1 MPLTDAQ
8 ITRKVGQLRRTEGKV
23 YAPLKYFRGL
33 ETLKEVETRYKKMLK
48 RDYTK
53 FRTDEGRKTKT
64 SSYTQKFRK
73 RYPGVKSLPDIAK
86 ATGIPLKTVK
96 TIYNRGLAAWRT
108 GHRPGASPQ
117 AWGYAR
123 VHSFA
128 TKGKTYYT
136 ADKPFIYSLYHSA
149 LIFLCIFTTLFLIR
163 IVNQPLRVQIVP
175 AIFIII
181 WQIPC
186 TTWNDF
192 IYLNL
197 IVIRFWATIHIF
209 KSFMKILDPFF

>member
-1 MPLTDAQ
+1 MTLTDSQ
-8 ITRKVGQLRRTEGKV
+8 ITKKVGELRKSEGKI

-33 ETLKEVETRYKKMLK
+33 GTLKEVETRYKKMLRK
-48 RDYTK
+48 NYT
-53 FRTDEGRKTKT
+53 FFETDKGQKTKT

-73 RYPGVKSLPDIAK
+73 MYPGVKSLPEIAK
-86 ATGIPLKTVK
+86 ATGLPLKTVK

-136 ADKPFIYSLYHSA
+136 ADA
-149 LIFLCIFTTLFLIR
+149 
-163 IVNQPLRVQIVP
+163 NLRG
-175 AIFIII
+175 
-181 WQIPC
+181 
-186 TTWNDF
+186 
-192 IYLNL
+192 
-197 IVIRFWATIHIF
+197 
-209 KSFMKILDPFF
+209 K

>member
-1 MPLTDAQ
+1 MPLTDAE
-8 ITRKVGQLRRTEGKV
+8 ITKKVGQLRKTQGKI

-33 ETLKEVETRYKKMLK
+33 TTLVGVETRYKKMLRK
-48 RDYTK
+48 DYSN
-53 FRTDEGRKTKT
+53 FNTDKGQKTKT

-73 RYPGVKSLPDIAK
+73 MYGPEVRSLPEIAK
-86 ATGIPLKTVK
+86 ATKIPLKTVK

-136 ADKPFIYSLYHSA
+136 ADKD
-149 LIFLCIFTTLFLIR
+149 
-163 IVNQPLRVQIVP
+163 LR
-175 AIFIII
+175 
-181 WQIPC
+181 
-186 TTWNDF
+186 
-192 IYLNL
+192 
-197 IVIRFWATIHIF
+197 
-209 KSFMKILDPFF
+209 

>member
-1 MPLTDAQ
+1 MPLTDAV
-8 ITRKVGQLRRTEGKV
+8 ITKKVGQLRNSEGKI

-33 ETLKEVETRYKKMLK
+33 ETLTGVETRYKKMLRK
-48 RDYTK
+48 NYK
-53 FRTDEGRKTKT
+53 FFETDKGQKTKT

-73 RYPGVKSLPDIAK
+73 MYPGAKSLPEIAK
-86 ATGIPLKTVK
+86 ATKIPLRTVQ

-136 ADKPFIYSLYHSA
+136 ADKD
-149 LIFLCIFTTLFLIR
+149 
-163 IVNQPLRVQIVP
+163 LR
-175 AIFIII
+175 
-181 WQIPC
+181 
-186 TTWNDF
+186 
-192 IYLNL
+192 
-197 IVIRFWATIHIF
+197 
-209 KSFMKILDPFF
+209 

>member
-1 MPLTDAQ
+1 
-8 ITRKVGQLRRTEGKV
+8 
-23 YAPLKYFRGL
+23 
-33 ETLKEVETRYKKMLK
+33 MLK
-48 RDYTK
+48 KDYTK

-64 SSYTQKFRK
+64 SSYTQKFREK
-73 RYPGVKSLPDIAK
+73 YGPEIKSLPEIAK

-136 ADKPFIYSLYHSA
+136 ADKD
-149 LIFLCIFTTLFLIR
+149 
-163 IVNQPLRVQIVP
+163 LR
-175 AIFIII
+175 
-181 WQIPC
+181 
-186 TTWNDF
+186 
-192 IYLNL
+192 
-197 IVIRFWATIHIF
+197 
-209 KSFMKILDPFF
+209 K